1 MQQEITV
8 CLKGMKEWQG
18 VCDQSAEAIY
28 TLILRGMLLHGT
40 FHPQNLKEQKITQRV
55 NNEDASWIFKPCG
68 NTELLIQA
76 RFS

>member
-28 TLILRGMLLHGT
+28 TLILRGMLLAWDFPSPKSQRTENNTKG
-40 FHPQNLKEQKITQRV
+40 EQWRCFMDI
-55 NNEDASWIFKPCG
+55 
-68 NTELLIQA
+68 
-76 RFS
+76 